1 MTLAAAR
8 SCRPSV
14 RTLAA
19 ICLAVAG
26 ALGGV
31 AALVGCSEQ
40 KSPKPVVRYATLPPK
55 PVPAYMKN
63 TIFERVDMVDAEPL
77 PLSGYGIVARLK
89 GTGDN
94 KLLPTAVREYVIKEM
109 VRKGIGSKLMPPPYD
124 SMSPEEMLR
133 DPTIAVVRVDG
144 FLPPGARKGDM
155 FDVQVSA
162 LPESDTSS
170 LQHGM
175 LWRTELKRNG
185 ANMIEPG
192 YEIAIPAYAQGP
204 IFVNPAYALGTAST
218 QGGEATKAST
228 AMRNSLRYGV
238 VQAGQFNDDFS
249 GARAMDYRPLLLRL
263 RQPQRALARGIE
275 VLIEQRF
282 ATYKEQS
289 AEKIAAAKDEALVL
303 VQVPAS
309 YNGDWQ
315 HFSGVF
321 LHMYLDSR
329 PEFLALRS
337 KQLAEEAV
345 KPDAKLED
353 ISYCF
358 EAIDKPALPF
368 LTPLMTNADPAVAF
382 AATRAAAYIGDPA
395 AQDVLVRIASTKDHP
410 FQINAVQVLGD
421 LPKSPAVVAQLHT
434 LLDSDQ
440 TLVRI
445 EAYRQLARNFV
456 PGRDADSQHSAPFYS
471 KMIGDKFVLDIV
483 PSNGTPLIY
492 ATRRGIPRVAIIG
505 GKPSLNLPIMF
516 SAMDD
521 QLTISSAADRK
532 TVKIYYRGPELRK
545 PVTIASNADVA
556 ELVARMGGEG
566 PVGQPALSFSY
577 GDIVAMLQSMADAQ
591 QLSGWASGQRVPAAF
606 VLQGVPKLEQT
617 IYGAPV
623 IPDAR
628 RPQKTSET
636 SSAAGTQGPV
646 SSSAGEGSRMNP
658 ADATLAAPR

>member
-1 MTLAAAR
+1 MRKLAAA
-8 SCRPSV
+8 
-14 RTLAA
+14 
-19 ICLAVAG
+19 CLSIAG
-26 ALGGV
+26 ALGAV
-31 AALVGCSEQ
+31 ASLASCSSV
-40 KSPKPVVRYATLPPK
+40 KAPKPVIRYASLPPK

-94 KLLPTAVREYVIKEM
+94 KVLPTAVRDYVIKQM

-124 SMSPEEMLR
+124 TMSPEEMLR
-133 DPTIAVVRVDG
+133 DPTISVVRVDA

-162 LPESDTSS
+162 LPESETSS

-192 YEIAIPAYAQGP
+192 YEIPTPAYAQGP
-204 IFVNPAYALGTAST
+204 IFVNPAYALNTPTAQTDVSRGIAT
-218 QGGEATKAST
+218 QSSA

-238 VQAGQFNDDFS
+238 VQAGEFEGDS
-249 GARAMDYRPLLLRL
+249 TGARAMEYRPLMLRL
-263 RQPQRALARGIE
+263 RQPQRSLARGIE
-275 VLIEQRF
+275 LLIEQRF
-282 ATYKEQS
+282 ASFKEYS
-289 AEKIAAAKDEALVL
+289 AEKIAAAKDEAVII
-303 VQVPAS
+303 VQVPAQ
-309 YNGDWQ
+309 YHGDWE

-329 PEFLALRS
+329 PEVLAL
-337 KQLAEEAV
+337 KAQQLAVEAV

-368 LTPLMTNADPAVAF
+368 LAPLMTNGDRAVAF
-382 AATRAAAYIGDPA
+382 AATRAAAYIGDPT

-421 LPKSPAVVAQLHT
+421 LPKSPAVFGELRR

-445 EAYRQLARNFV
+445 EAYRQLARNFI
-456 PGRDADSQHSAPFYS
+456 PGQDADSQHSAPFYS
-471 KMIGDKFVLDIV
+471 KMIGEKFVLDIV
-483 PSNGTPLIY
+483 PSTGSPLIY

-505 GKPSLNLPIMF
+505 GKPSLNMPVMF

-545 PVTIASNADVA
+545 PVTVASNPDVA

-566 PVGQPALSFSY
+566 PVGQPTLSFSY
-577 GDIVAMLQSMADAQ
+577 GDIVAMLQSMADAR
-591 QLSGWASGQRVPAAF
+591 QLSGWAGGQRVPAAF
-606 VLQGVPKLEQT
+606 VLQGVPKVEQT

-628 RPQKTSET
+628 RPQTSSET
-636 SSAAGTQGPV
+636 SNAAGTQGPV

-658 ADATLAAPR
+658 VDATLAAPR